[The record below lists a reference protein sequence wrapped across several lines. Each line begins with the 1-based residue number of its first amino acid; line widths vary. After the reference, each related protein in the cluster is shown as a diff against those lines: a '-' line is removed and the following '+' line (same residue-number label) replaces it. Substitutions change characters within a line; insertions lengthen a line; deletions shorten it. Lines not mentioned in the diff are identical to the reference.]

1 MINVLGNDTDV
12 EGLNNSSVT
21 VTVPSANGTTSINPT
36 TGAITFTPA
45 ANFFGTTTF
54 TYQVCDNGTPV
65 LCDDAVVTLTV
76 NAVNDAPIANNDN
89 ATTAEDTPVTLNI
102 TTNDTDIDGTIVAN
116 TVDLDPATSG
126 IQTTLTT
133 AQGAWSVTNGNLTFT
148 PVANYNGP
156 ASITYTVNDNG
167 GATTNVAT
175 VNITVTPVNDA
186 PVAVNNT
193 ATTAEDTPVS
203 VNIVTN
209 DTDIDG
215 TINAAS
221 VDLDPTTAGQQTTL
235 TTAQGTWSV
244 TNGNLT
250 FTPVANYNGPASIT
264 YTVNDNSGATSNV
277 ATVSITVTPV
287 NDAPIANND
296 LATTN
301 EDSPVVI
308 NVLGNDTDIEGLNI
322 GSVTITVQPA
332 NGTAVSYTHLRAH
345 ET

>member
-1 MINVLGNDTDV
+1 
-12 EGLNNSSVT
+12 
-21 VTVPSANGTTSINPT
+21 
-36 TGAITFTPA
+36 
-45 ANFFGTTTF
+45 
-54 TYQVCDNGTPV
+54 
-65 LCDDAVVTLTV
+65 
-76 NAVNDAPIANNDN
+76 
-89 ATTAEDTPVTLNI
+89 
-102 TTNDTDIDGTIVAN
+102 
-116 TVDLDPATSG
+116 
-126 IQTTLTT
+126 
-133 AQGAWSVTNGNLTFT
+133 LTFT

-175 VNITVTPVNDA
+175 VSITVTPVNDA

-308 NVLGNDTDIEGLNI
+308 NVLGNDTDIEGLNNS
-322 GSVTITVQPA
+322 SVTITVQPT
-332 NGTAVSYTHLRAH
+332 NGTVSVNPTTGAITFTPAANFFGTTTFTYQVCDNGTPVLCDDAVVTITVNAVNDAPIANNDNATTAEDTPVTLNITTNDTDIDGTIVANTVDLDPTTSGIQTTLTTAQGAWSVTNGNLTFTPVATTMARHQLPIR
-345 ET
+345 